1 MQPAQRRRRRRPAS
15 ARPMTPETRRLLTSK
30 MQLKPPTGYLTDLR
44 PPSRGEVLGTQQQ
57 QQQLP
62 PRLARARRTL
72 SAHRSRPRRR
82 DRRSALASLARPKT
96 AAGSANSAGAWENTA
111 AARPPTWDRSI
122 LLPPP
127 SNCSLRP
134 ARSLIAEDIRAQMLA
149 ERRAAAAVSR
159 SRVRETAAKSH
170 RDGYARHRRLA
181 TERPASAPPKAPAHR
196 QSQRQSRAPTLLAG
210 AVAEE
215 GAEAEGVEQ
224 EPEPAPASLE
234 AHGER
239 GALLI
244 EVLAAEN
251 LREALPAEHA
261 RLMLR
266 PFCRLHLEGECWRE
280 PGVSILEAVHFD

>member
-196 QSQRQSRAPTLLAG
+196 QSQ
-210 AVAEE
+210 
-215 GAEAEGVEQ
+215 
-224 EPEPAPASLE
+224 PAPASLE